1 MVGSALVRA
10 LTRAGYTNLVTAPR
24 PGVDLR
30 DCEAVRKL
38 FAELKPDVVILAAA
52 KVGGIQAN
60 RSRPAEFMY
69 DNLAIQTSVIH
80 ESQRAG
86 VRELVFLGSSCV
98 YPRECPQPMK
108 EEYLLTG
115 PLEPTNEGYAL
126 AKIAGLRLAQY
137 YQKQYGIRVICPMP
151 SNLYGTNDNF
161 HPENSHVLSA
171 LVRKFCDAFDNHES
185 TVTVWGTGN
194 ARREFL
200 HVDDCADAVML
211 LIERW
216 HSPEIINVGAGD
228 DISIRDLAE
237 LIARKAG
244 FTGDIA
250 WDTSMPDGMPR
261 KLLDISK
268 IAALGFTPRV
278 SLEQGI
284 EQTIHE
290 YRERTRSHTP

>member
-137 YQKQYGIRVICPMP
+137 YQKQYGMRVICPMP